1 MVTRVLTVV
10 VVFLLA
16 SCSTLK
22 NDYYQDFYIRT
33 NEYDKVSIV
42 DTTYTLPAMVKLKR
56 SSKDIVATLSSEQ
69 DSVKPEQKVL
79 FKGRLSPEFWLG
91 NLFLGAPSG
100 YFIDLTN
107 PKRYHYNKGLLLNES
122 NEVVGKFYNEPLEEE
137 ESTGFWKNAFSFN
150 PSGGV
155 KKEFV
160 LIDRKNKIYLIK
172 EVPLLNAFSFKP
184 NEYEKKVA
192 LGFLGFGLGLEY
204 YYKSNQYLSFRA
216 TGALGSSTTSTR
228 TTDCYGYIVDR
239 DVYKTLFLSLAHGH
253 RFDRLHLG
261 YGLQFSHNTWSY
273 HDDSDGYEE
282 DLRPS
287 IYTKNNM
294 LGLAL
299 TSKFELGRKV
309 DLKLQYNPSFYNL
322 SAGKTWKYESYV
334 SLGVEFRIMIKR

>member
-1 MVTRVLTVV
+1 MVTRVLIAVV
-10 VVFLLA
+10 VLLLA
-16 SCSTLK
+16 SCSTLR

-33 NEYDKVSIV
+33 SEYDKVNIV

-69 DSVKPEQKVL
+69 DSVKSEQKVL

-91 NLFLGAPSG
+91 NLFLAAPSG

-137 ESTGFWKNAFSFN
+137 DGTGFWKNAFSFN
-150 PSGGV
+150 PSGGF
-155 KKEFV
+155 KKELV

-172 EVPLLNAFSFKP
+172 EIPLLNAFSFKP
-184 NEYEKKVA
+184 NGYEKKEV

-204 YYKSNQYLSFRA
+204 YYKSNQYLSFKA
-216 TGALGSSTTSTR
+216 TAALGSSTTSTK
-228 TTDCYGYIVDR
+228 TTDYYGYIVDR
-239 DVYKTLFLSLAHGH
+239 DVYKTLFVSLAHGH

-261 YGLQFSHNTWSY
+261 YGLQFSHNDWSY
-273 HDDSDGYEE
+273 HDDSDGYEK
-282 DLRPS
+282 DLKPS
-287 IYTKNNM
+287 IHTKNNM

-299 TSKFELGRKV
+299 ASKFELGRKV